1 MMMTL
6 SSQGAVV
13 IQASP
18 RRLDAVDLQGAADE
32 GPASLERET
41 EPALT
46 AILHAMLGKG
56 LGGLE
61 QVFLDYQPMLEAYAS
76 SHAGTATGLV
86 RAGGKVAVQQ
96 SGRVPPLAT
105 MPAYTDWDP
114 ITLGAARRIVQT
126 TAPDLILSHGQRPAR
141 LMAKV
146 APPRAVLAIC
156 VHKPAFDVETTRT
169 HYVCVGRH
177 LAELAIERG
186 VPAAHVHFVPNAV
199 KPPTA
204 VATPFR
210 DGVCSPRIV
219 AAGRLHPKK
228 GFDVLIAALALLRD
242 RGQAFDCEIA
252 GEGDERTKLEGLIA
266 KHELGGR
273 VRLVGWRGDVS
284 AFLATGDVFA
294 FPSYQEGFP
303 LVLLEAM
310 AVGLPVVSAAIPG
323 PVEMIADGVDGA
335 LVPPGDPDA
344 LAHALADV
352 IANPGKAV
360 VQGVAARA
368 KVLADYGPQSLQRRL
383 NAVLDLML
391 GRT

>member
-1 MMMTL
+1 MSGL
-6 SSQGAVV
+6 
-13 IQASP
+13 AS
-18 RRLDAVDLQGAADE
+18 AWHFW
-32 GPASLERET
+32 

-61 QVFLDYQPMLEAYAS
+61 QVFLDYQPILEAYA
-76 SHAGTATGLV
+76 AARGGAARGVV

-96 SGRVPPLAT
+96 AGRIPPLAT

-114 ITLGAARRIVQT
+114 ITVGAARRIVAA

-146 APPRAVLAIC
+146 APPKTVLAIC
-156 VHKPAFDVETTRT
+156 VHKPVFDVETTRT
-169 HYVCVGRH
+169 HYVCVGQH
-177 LAELAIERG
+177 LAELAVERG
-186 VPAAHVHFVPNAV
+186 VPAERVHFVPNAV
-199 KPPTA
+199 KPAA
-204 VATPFR
+204 VLAAPYR
-210 DGVCSPRIV
+210 DGICSPRIV

-252 GEGDERTKLEGLIA
+252 GEGDERPKLEGLIA
-266 KHELGGR
+266 EHGLVGK
-273 VRLVGWRGDVS
+273 VRLVGWRDAS

-310 AVGLPVVSAAIPG
+310 AVGLPVAASAIPG
-323 PVEMIADGVDGA
+323 PVEMIAEGVDGT
-335 LVPPGDPDA
+335 LVPPGDPAA
-344 LAHALADV
+344 LANALARL
-352 IANPGKAV
+352 IAAPEEARALGA
-360 VQGVAARA
+360 AARE
-368 KVLADYGPQSLQRRL
+368 KVLADYGPESLKRRL
-383 NAVLDLML
+383 DAVLDLML
-391 GRT
+391 GRG

>member
-1 MMMTL
+1 L
-6 SSQGAVV
+6 NPA
-13 IQASP
+13 P
-18 RRLDAVDLQGAADE
+18 DE
-32 GPASLERET
+32 GSASLNT

-61 QVFLDYQPMLEAYAS
+61 QVFLDYQPILEAYVAER
-76 SHAGTATGLV
+76 GGVATGVV
-86 RAGGKVAVQQ
+86 RTGGKVAAQEA
-96 SGRVPPLAT
+96 GRVPPLAT
-105 MPAYTDWDP
+105 LPAYTDWDP
-114 ITLGAARRIVQT
+114 VTLGAARKLVRA

-141 LMAKV
+141 LLAKA
-146 APPRAVLAIC
+146 APANAVLAIC

-186 VPAAHVHFVPNAV
+186 VPEKRVHFVPNAV

-204 VATPFR
+204 LAAPFK
-210 DGVCSPRIV
+210 DGARAPRIV

-228 GFDVLIAALALLRD
+228 GFDVLIAALAMLRD
-242 RGQAFDCEIA
+242 QGQGFECEIA
-252 GEGDERTKLEGLIA
+252 GEGDERAKLESLIA
-266 KHELGGR
+266 QHGLESR

-310 AVGLPVVSAAIPG
+310 AVGLPVASSAIPG
-323 PVEMIADGVDGA
+323 PVEMIQEGVDGV
-335 LVPPGDPDA
+335 LVPPGEPAA
-344 LAHALADV
+344 LAQALAGL
-352 IANPGKAV
+352 IAAPQKAAAL
-360 VQGVAARA
+360 GVAARA
-368 KVLADYGPQSLQRRL
+368 KVLEDYGPQSLKRRL
-383 NAVLDLML
+383 DAVLDLML
-391 GRT
+391 GRA

>member
-1 MMMTL
+1 
-6 SSQGAVV
+6 
-13 IQASP
+13 
-18 RRLDAVDLQGAADE
+18 
-32 GPASLERET
+32 
-41 EPALT
+41 LT

-61 QVFLDYQPMLEAYAS
+61 QVFLDYQPMLEAYAAR
-76 SHAGTATGLV
+76 HGGAATGLV
-86 RAGGKVAVQQ
+86 RAGGEVAVQQ

-114 ITLGAARRIVQT
+114 ITLGAARRIVQA

-146 APPRAVLAIC
+146 APAKAVPAIC

-177 LAELAIERG
+177 LADLAIERG
-186 VPAAHVHFVPNAV
+186 VPAERVHFVPNAV
-199 KPPTA
+199 KPPTT
-204 VATPFR
+204 VARPFH
-210 DGVCSPRIV
+210 DGVRSPRIV

-228 GFDVLIAALALLRD
+228 GFDVLIVALALLRD

-252 GEGDERTKLEGLIA
+252 GEGDERAKLEGLIA
-266 KHELGGR
+266 KHNLGGR

-335 LVPPGDPDA
+335 LVPPGDPGA
-344 LAHALADV
+344 LAQALTDL
-352 IANPGKAV
+352 IATPRKAV
-360 VQGVAARA
+360 VQGAAARA
-368 KVLADYGPQSLQRRL
+368 KVLADYGPQSLRRRL
-383 NAVLDLML
+383 DAVLDLML